1 MIRTRRSPAPRRV
14 RRGLTLIE
22 IIIAIMVMSIGI
34 MGLAGTASYV
44 ATQMGNGNQQTI
56 AATLSTKIADSLAA
70 RRCASLVDGSQTTRG
85 VTATWKIT
93 TATRTRTIDQTVQY
107 LAKKGKTKTVSY
119 QMVIQCPE

>member
-1 MIRTRRSPAPRRV
+1 MRRRPGIPPVRRA

-22 IIIAIMVMSIGI
+22 MIIAIIVMSIGV
-34 MGLAGTASYV
+34 MALAGTATYV
-44 ATQMGNGNQQTI
+44 GTQMGSGRIQTI
-56 AATLSTKIADSLAA
+56 ASSMSTKIADSLAA
-70 RRCASLVDGSQTTRG
+70 RRCTSLVDGTQTSRG
-85 VTATWKIT
+85 VTATWKVT